1 MPETSGSLGLEISAM
16 GAARPP
22 GEAAVAAA
30 RRRESQGF
38 DAIWWADHLLHW
50 FPSSIWSPD
59 LVPQAAAQPSPHV
72 WFDPVPVMAAAAEAT
87 GDIRLGLGVTDVVRR
102 HPAGLAQTALTLDH
116 LSQGRFLLG
125 LGTGESLNLAPIGLA
140 NERPLARLEEA
151 LRAIRALFATPEPV
165 DLDGE
170 FFTLR
175 GVALGLRPYGERP
188 PPIWLAAHR
197 PRGLALTGRLA
208 DGWLPIATDADAY
221 AAMLA
226 AVRAAA
232 ESAGR
237 GADAVA
243 PGLYA
248 RVLLAERESEAEE
261 IIDRSL
267 LLRFIALT
275 RPAEAFAAH
284 GAAHP
289 LGAGAFGLTSF
300 VPTDV
305 GRDRA
310 LELAGAVPAEVV
322 RDTVL
327 HGTPDQVAYEV
338 ERFVAAG
345 ARHVQLTNMTPLA
358 APDRGAASEALL
370 GDVVKR
376 LRAPDR
382 RRAPSGEASTARS

>member
-1 MPETSGSLGLEISAM
+1 MPETSGSTRLEISAM

-38 DAIWWADHLLHW
+38 DAVWWADHLLHW
-50 FPSSIWSPD
+50 FPSSIWTPD
-59 LVPQAAAQPSPHV
+59 LVPQAAGQVSPHV
-72 WFDPVPVMAAAAEAT
+72 WFDPVPVMAAAAGAT
-87 GDIRLGLGVTDVVRR
+87 REIRLGLGVTDVVRR
-102 HPAGLAQTALTLDH
+102 HPASLAQTALTLDH
-116 LSQGRFLLG
+116 LSQGRFVLG
-125 LGTGESLNLAPIGLA
+125 VGTGESLNLTPIGLTNA
-140 NERPLARLEEA
+140 RPLARLEEA
-151 LRAIRALFATPEPV
+151 LRVIRALLATPEPV
-165 DLDGE
+165 DFAGE

-175 GVALGLRPYGERP
+175 GVAMGLRPYGDAP
-188 PPIWLAAHR
+188 PPIWVAAHR
-197 PRGLALTGRLA
+197 RRGLELTGRLA

-221 AAMLA
+221 ATMLA

-232 ESAGR
+232 EAAGR
-237 GADAVA
+237 SPDAVV

-248 RVLLAERESEAEE
+248 RVLLAERDAEAEE

-289 LGAGAFGLTSF
+289 LGAGAFGLTTF

-305 GRDRA
+305 GREEA
-310 LELAGAVPAEVV
+310 LALADAVPSEVV

-327 HGTPDQVAYEV
+327 HGTPDQVADQV
-338 ERFVAAG
+338 ERFAAAG

-370 GDVVKR
+370 GDVVTR

-382 RRAPSGEASTARS
+382 RPAPAG